1 MKILFQGG
9 WREGRDPPIT
19 KEIVAAYCH
28 ALAKRLANSNHQL
41 ILTSN
46 RYYDKL
52 IAEDIHLLSAKAN
65 RDSKESLIYL
75 LPDRYNDIPSEG
87 KVFRF
92 ETQRWWFEE
101 RTFFVKKADA
111 LIAIGGGKG
120 TSDSIQKA
128 FLAGKPVFVAGS
140 IPCASAETWKKRPTN
155 YNYVK
160 SNDTEFT
167 EDLNISPDKFI
178 DEMFR
183 IIDLLENNRFP
194 RRVFIIHGRDYHSRD
209 TLVSILKKLHFEP
222 IVLQREPSKSLSV
235 IEKLERDTIDI
246 GFSFIIY
253 TPDDLGG
260 LSGET
265 QRPRARQNV
274 IFEHGFLISKLGRE
288 RTCALVKEEIE
299 IPSDLKGV
307 IYEKFDDLED
317 EAVKILRILKQAG
330 YEVDANSL
338 V

>member
-9 WREGRDPPIT
+9 WREGRDPPQT
-19 KEIVAAYCH
+19 KKLVADYCH
-28 ALAKRLANSNHQL
+28 ALAKRLASSNHQL

-46 RYYDKL
+46 RDYDKL
-52 IAEDIHLLSAKAN
+52 IAEDIHLLSVKAN
-65 RDSKESLIYL
+65 CDSKDSLIYL
-75 LPDRYNDIPSEG
+75 LPSRHNDIPSEG
-87 KVFRF
+87 KVFKF
-92 ETQRWWFEE
+92 ETSRWWFEE
-101 RTFFVKKADA
+101 RTFFVQKADA

-120 TSDSIQKA
+120 TSDCIQKA
-128 FLAGKPVFVAGS
+128 ILAGKPVFVAGS
-140 IPCASAETWKKRPTN
+140 IPCASTGTWKKRSIG
-155 YNYVK
+155 YNYIK
-160 SNDTEFT
+160 NNDAEFT
-167 EDLNISPDKFI
+167 EDLNISPEEFI
-178 DEMFR
+178 DETFR

-209 TLVSILKKLHFEP
+209 MLVSILKKLHFEP

-235 IEKLERDTIDI
+235 IEKLERDTSDI

-253 TPDDLGG
+253 TPDDLGC

-274 IFEHGFLISKLGRE
+274 IFEHGFFIGKLGRE

-299 IPSDLKGV
+299 IPSDLQGV